1 MNKLF
6 NLIGKTIIS
15 KIDKK
20 ISYVEG
26 IYGYKYKS
34 YSNKNN
40 EPKLYRIMND
50 NNVCIFS
57 GTENDIFK
65 KLENYII
72 LD

>member
-15 KIDKK
+15 K
-20 ISYVEG
+20 
-26 IYGYKYKS
+26 
-34 YSNKNN
+34 
-40 EPKLYRIMND
+40 
-50 NNVCIFS
+50 NVCIFS
-57 GTENDIFK
+57 GTENDIFT